1 MAAVTAA
8 FGFGLVKMAIGVTLT
23 AADLAPETRTSLI
36 QARTRCEDLQQSAVA
51 AVDRDVADF
60 DAVMTAY
67 RLPRETEDDGRARA
81 RAIDQATV
89 TATHG
94 PLSLAE
100 SAITGTELIDEIEP
114 LIKRSIVSDA
124 EAGRD
129 LLRGAALAA
138 LRTADINLVAL
149 EQRGSGEA
157 ADLRRRR
164 DRVAAA
170 ASGAEP
176 GA

>member
-8 FGFGLVKMAIGVTLT
+8 FGFGLVQMAIAVTLIGPE
-23 AADLAPETRTSLI
+23 LAPENRARLL
-36 QARTRCEDLQQSAVA
+36 QAREKSERLQQDAVA

-60 DAVMTAY
+60 DAVMAAY
-67 RLPRETEDDGRARA
+67 RLPRETEAEGQARS

-94 PLSLAE
+94 PLVLAE
-100 SAITGTELIDEIEP
+100 SAISGIELVDAIEP
-114 LIKRSIVSDA
+114 SIKRSIVSDA

-138 LRTADINLVAL
+138 LRTADINLDSL
-149 EQRGSGEA
+149 EQRGHSEA
-157 ADLRRRR
+157 AGLRRRR
-164 DRVAAA
+164 DDVATAA
-170 ASGAEP
+170 ERAA
-176 GA
+176 